1 MTVSPSAMHTHR
13 LERNLAGHHS
23 NSERGNCRCGPTRDH
38 CHPVHLVYLRMWAR
52 RLRDW
57 CRDMPGRHRTLRY
70 PQSVA
75 GKKQA
80 AWEALRQQQTNGSTV
95 P

>member
-1 MTVSPSAMHTHR
+1 MHTHHR
-13 LERNLAGHHS
+13 QRNPDCHQRKS
-23 NSERGNCRCGPTRDH
+23 PRGTSSSGRWDQRQ
-38 CHPVHLVYLRMWAR
+38 PVQMVNLGNWAR
-52 RLRDW
+52 HLQDW
-57 CRDMPGRHRTLRY
+57 GRDMPGRHRTLRY

-80 AWEALRQQQTNGSTV
+80 AWEAHGQQRMDGNTV